1 MSFIS
6 RQPENCP
13 PFFNVTPG
21 NNEPQENSS
30 QSPSTSLTL
39 ASQPLRQGHVD
50 TRQDTV
56 TPHTLTRRADG
67 RLHLEHMDNIVL
79 PAYAL
84 QSGERESRGV
94 QDRPLA
100 NHQRESVFNVSSKK
114 TDPVTGHRVEA
125 SRRYLVQWREFPIQE
140 TWEKAL
146 TQPGYPPLKVVA
158 NSLDGGWTV
167 EPNDFL
173 RTMAQ
178 SIYFYRGG
186 PEAPPIDKQTGLRRR
201 EQLIWVDI
209 DGQLFPVAEQ
219 KKTVLVP
226 LSPSIGS
233 FAPTIIPRQSPV
245 TREVTEYF
253 IKTPADKH
261 IADWPPLP
269 IVRDSTTGKWMPRLT
284 PTHINSLLGLL
295 GNAGLYGIAKHAITV
310 QLGLAAG
317 YTHLQAGKNHLR
329 VANNISVD
337 LPGVTL
343 PAVVHHRGRL
353 PPVPLAWDPLHK
365 RYYILSDPQAF
376 NRPTFTE
383 RETWGIRL
391 MVLGIMM
398 RDPINSS
405 VDLIK
410 AAVGDSASQERLGE
424 LINSGV
430 YSGDNSTGGK
440 FAKMADSVLSMAFF
454 ARSPKAMANMDL
466 ISWIATAIGK
476 SLLKQEFTV
485 DEILSA
491 YQSLLNLRYN
501 AEMPLQGQGP
511 VTAGEQPIPGLHWLE
526 SKVVAA
532 PALQQ
537 DRRYSNLWRHPEGKI
552 YLKEPEQQLQF
563 LQLIEE
569 NSQTFSE
576 LRPADKGV
584 GRHFTAG
591 NDGKLREMT
600 PTELQAYRAE
610 QPTAQELSQRNF
622 QVITFTQRDGS
633 LGRGYAVA
641 GNHPSKEVYLFDVT
655 TRSFRS
661 SGKSVAA
668 DGRVLGL
675 AGGGKTVTAG
685 NVKSEEKGV
694 KNLLN
699 ISSEVNINYI
709 LTDKT
714 QGEMVPLSD
723 MPGLY
728 LESHRSREGQIMKR
742 YLLKWDQNSAG
753 EPVWLNLI
761 PTATNGVYRSLPLS
775 VRSSMAEQAAA
786 VLHETWPHILI
797 SHDVKSGRWTTHN
810 LNSDTFMT
818 LDPSLFKVI
827 LPAPDNHRALKNN
840 EYTLSGMF
848 SDKQGRVNNGRDLVW
863 AEAGKRNGEK
873 VYVELE
879 RDGADNSVFWQK
891 TAEGYNKYRYSA
903 ATGRLEN
910 CQLSAKPRAKGYPAQ
925 LDFQQQGQA
934 EVYFND
940 GSVVKIDVSADK
952 TLTENLLQHFDAIDD
967 GIYFDRNKFKPGKRN
982 LFSIN
987 KINLQEEGESKTVYF
1002 PKEKYGKF
1010 DYNSILYD
1018 SVPINFDE
1026 KSTIL
1031 LTPDKFNAEGVGIT
1045 HNMHVMRQG
1054 TMDSCGHTS
1063 GAMLLQDFK
1072 VSKGISDNEI
1082 KHFIFRS
1089 ENVKRS
1095 MNSKI
1100 LSEELSESGLTNN
1113 YHMISGSP
1121 YQYLRERLKQ
1131 PFWNGIVNINGHFA
1145 IITSAGGGH
1154 YYLRDPYQGI
1164 LSLEKVERLNEYIL
1178 GNDIIEVI

>member
-1 MSFIS
+1 MSLIS
-6 RQPENCP
+6 RQPENRHL
-13 PFFNVTPG
+13 FLNVSSRSDDHQVNDPQSRSTPLA
-21 NNEPQENSS
+21 PAS
-30 QSPSTSLTL
+30 QSH
-39 ASQPLRQGHVD
+39 RH
-50 TRQDTV
+50 TRQETV
-56 TPHTLTRRADG
+56 TAHTLTRQADG
-67 RLHLEHMDNIVL
+67 RLHFEHIDNIVL

-94 QDRPLA
+94 QDRPLE
-100 NHQRESVFNVSSKK
+100 NNQRESVFNVSSKK

-158 NSLDGGWTV
+158 NPLDGGWTV

-178 SIYFYRGG
+178 SIYFYRAG
-186 PEAPPIDKQTGLRRR
+186 PEAPPLDKETGLRRR

-219 KKTVLVP
+219 KKTTLVP
-226 LSPSIGS
+226 FSPNLGS
-233 FAPTIIPRQSPV
+233 FAPTIIPHQSPV
-245 TREVTEYF
+245 MSEITEYF
-253 IKTPADKH
+253 IKTPADKN
-261 IADWPPLP
+261 IDDWPPLP
-269 IVRDSTTGKWMPRLT
+269 IVRDKATGKWTPRLT

-295 GNAGLYGIAKHAITV
+295 GNVGLYGIAKHAITV
-310 QLGLAAG
+310 QLGLAPG
-317 YTHLQAGKNHLR
+317 YTHLQVGKNHLR

-353 PPVPLAWDPLHK
+353 PPVPLAWDPRHK

-376 NRPTFTE
+376 TRPTFTE

-410 AAVGDSASQERLGE
+410 AAVGDAASQERLAQ

-440 FAKMADSVLSMAFF
+440 FAKMADSLLSMVFF
-454 ARSPKAMANMDL
+454 AKSPKATANLDL

-476 SLLKQEFTV
+476 ALLKQEFTV

-491 YQSLLNLRYN
+491 YQSLLNYRYN
-501 AEMPLQGQGP
+501 AEMPLQGQEQAAIGP
-511 VTAGEQPIPGLHWLE
+511 ALQWLE

-532 PALQQ
+532 PTLQQ
-537 DRRYSNLWRHPEGKI
+537 DRRYSNLWRHPEGKL
-552 YLKEPEQQLQF
+552 YLKEPEQQLQY
-563 LQLIEE
+563 LPLIEE
-569 NSQTFSE
+569 NSLTFSE
-576 LRPADKGV
+576 LRPIDKGE
-584 GRHFTAG
+584 GRRFTAG
-591 NDGKLREMT
+591 SDGQLREMT
-600 PTELQAYRAE
+600 PTELQIYRAE
-610 QPTAQELSQRNF
+610 QPTAQELLQRNF

-633 LGRGYAVA
+633 LGRGFAAA
-641 GNHPSKEVYLFDVT
+641 GNHAIKELYLFDAT

-661 SGKSVAA
+661 CGKSVGE
-668 DGRVLGL
+668 DGRVIGL
-675 AGGGKTVTAG
+675 AGGGKTVAAG
-685 NVKSEEKGV
+685 NVKSEERGA

-699 ISSEVNINYI
+699 ISPEINVNYI
-709 LTDKT
+709 ITHKT
-714 QGEMVPLSD
+714 HGEMVPLSD

-728 LESHRSREGQIMKR
+728 LESHRSSEGQIMKR

-753 EPVWLNLI
+753 ELVWLNLI
-761 PTATNGVYRSLPLS
+761 PTATHGVYRSLPLS
-775 VRSSMAEQAAA
+775 VRSSLEEQTSA
-786 VLHETWPHILI
+786 VLRETWPHILI
-797 SHDVKSGRWTTHN
+797 SHDIKSGVWTTHT
-810 LNSDTFMT
+810 LNSETFMD
-818 LDPSLFKVI
+818 LDPSRFKVI
-827 LPAPDNHRALKNN
+827 SPAPENHRVLKNN
-840 EYTLSGMF
+840 EYKLSGMF
-848 SDKQGRVNNGRDLVW
+848 SDKQGRVKGGRDLVW

-879 RDGADNSVFWQK
+879 RDGADNSVFWLN
-891 TAEGYNKYRYSA
+891 TAEGYRKYRYNA
-903 ATGRLEN
+903 GAGRLEN
-910 CQLSAKPRAKGYPAQ
+910 CQQLAHPRAKGYPAQ
-925 LDFQQQGQA
+925 LDFQHQGQA

-940 GSVVKIDVSADK
+940 GSAVKIDISADK

-967 GIYFDRNKFKPGKRN
+967 GIYFDRDKFNARKRN

-987 KINLQEEGESKTVYF
+987 KINLLEEGERRTVYF

-1031 LTPDKFNAEGVGIT
+1031 LTPDKFNGEGVGVA

-1072 VSKGISDNEI
+1072 MSKGISDNEI
-1082 KHFIFRS
+1082 RHFIFRS

-1095 MNSKI
+1095 MSSKI

-1113 YHMISGSP
+1113 YHMIKGSP
-1121 YQYLRERLKQ
+1121 YHYLRERLTS
-1131 PFWNGIVNINGHFA
+1131 PSWNGIVNINGHFA
-1145 IITSAGGGH
+1145 IITSAGEGH

-1164 LSLEKVERLNEYIL
+1164 LSLEKTERLNEYIL
-1178 GNDIIEVI
+1178 GDDIIEVI